1 MNAEAINLQETL
13 EREERDK
20 QKVADFIKGM
30 KIIKFAG
37 ARGSLNLD
45 SFFLLTY
52 NQATRKDE
60 IDYVS
65 WVKEESR
72 HPYNFAV
79 ALNKLKLPKGK
90 DHPPFKKRSSVVNTG
105 GKIPVIA
112 FGMGPEGRAFLFR
125 RRDMSTKISFERIRE
140 AIGLF

>member
-1 MNAEAINLQETL
+1 MNAEAVSLQETL
-13 EREERDK
+13 GREGRNK

-52 NQATRKDE
+52 NQITKKDE

-65 WVKEESR
+65 WAKDKSR
-72 HPYNFAV
+72 YPYNFAV
-79 ALNKLKLPKGK
+79 TLNKLKLPRGK
-90 DHPPFKKRSSVVNTG
+90 DHPPFNKRSSTEDTG
-105 GKIPVIA
+105 KKIPVIA
-112 FGMGPEGRAFLFR
+112 FGMGPESRAFLFR